1 VASIPALLVLT
12 VIARRDVRRRVTR
25 WFARAFFLSIGTPV
39 KTANNTS
46 LPTGPCVVVAN
57 HSSYLDGMIL
67 TAALP
72 PRFTFII
79 KHEMSTFPFAG
90 YLLRRIGSEF
100 VKREDGRQ
108 KNHVTRRLYKAAG
121 AGDALA
127 FFPEGTFDKLPG
139 LRRFHPGAFAAAW
152 HAKLPIVPVV
162 IFGARAKL
170 PANAWLPAPG
180 ALSVAIGKPIHPSD
194 HSSARDLL
202 NAARAVI
209 HEQLGEP
216 DRHYIPE

>member
-1 VASIPALLVLT
+1 
-12 VIARRDVRRRVTR
+12 
-25 WFARAFFLSIGTPV
+25 
-39 KTANNTS
+39 
-46 LPTGPCVVVAN
+46 VVAN

-72 PRFTFII
+72 PRFTFVI
-79 KHEMSTFPFAG
+79 KHEMSRFPFAG

-100 VKREDGRQ
+100 VKRDDSRQ
-108 KNHVTRRLYKAAG
+108 INNVTRRLYKAAG

-127 FFPEGTFDKLPG
+127 FFPEGTFDNLPG

-152 HAKLPIVPVV
+152 HAELPIVPVV

-170 PANAWLPAPG
+170 PARVWLPAPG
-180 ALSVAIGKPIHPSD
+180 ALSVAVGEPIYPRD

-209 HEQLGEP
+209 YQQLGEP
-216 DRHYIPE
+216 DRTYIPE